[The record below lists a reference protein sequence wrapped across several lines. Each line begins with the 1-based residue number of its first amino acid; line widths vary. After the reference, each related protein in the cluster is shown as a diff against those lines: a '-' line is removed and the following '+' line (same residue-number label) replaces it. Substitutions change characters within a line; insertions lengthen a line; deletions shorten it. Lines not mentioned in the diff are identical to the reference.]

1 MLFHAKELVA
11 TISDPKL
18 LSNPVVMT
26 RLDLDT
32 INEFDFNEYQPEDGK
47 SNVVEDNEAIQ
58 THKRSENVANEEDDV
73 ADAYY
78 KAMSNEADQDF
89 ERRQKLH
96 QKEKDARYPRL
107 KQKQMRLNIPSLM
120 QLCCNGVE
128 AMRLR
133 HVLVQTIIQRE
144 VLTKVFNSQMKQM
157 DKEGTRINFA
167 DSFNFETFI

>member
-1 MLFHAKELVA
+1 
-11 TISDPKL
+11 
-18 LSNPVVMT
+18 
-26 RLDLDT
+26 
-32 INEFDFNEYQPEDGK
+32 
-47 SNVVEDNEAIQ
+47 
-58 THKRSENVANEEDDV
+58 
-73 ADAYY
+73 
-78 KAMSNEADQDF
+78 
-89 ERRQKLH
+89 
-96 QKEKDARYPRL
+96 
-107 KQKQMRLNIPSLM
+107 M

>member
-1 MLFHAKELVA
+1 MADHE
-11 TISDPKL
+11 D
-18 LSNPVVMT
+18 SNKQK
-26 RLDLDT
+26 RD
-32 INEFDFNEYQPEDGK
+32 EEG
-47 SNVVEDNEAIQ
+47 AI
-58 THKRSENVANEEDDV
+58 VEEDI

-78 KAMSNEADQDF
+78 KAMSTEADQDF

-107 KQKQMRLNIPSLM
+107 KQKAMRLNIPSLM

-144 VLTKVFNSQMKQM
+144 VLAKVFNYQMKQM

-167 DSFNFETFI
+167 DSFNLDTFIQGG